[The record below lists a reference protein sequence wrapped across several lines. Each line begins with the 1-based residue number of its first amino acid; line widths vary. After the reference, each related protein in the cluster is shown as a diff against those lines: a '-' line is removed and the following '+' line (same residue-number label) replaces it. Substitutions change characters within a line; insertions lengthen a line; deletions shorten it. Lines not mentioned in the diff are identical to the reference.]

1 MRVFVLVDLDTQAE
15 RLPLEVRA
23 WPPERFLS
31 WLQFYGE
38 LVEFDAPRLGY
49 SAGHASVRLPRA
61 QWARTRSFTLT
72 EQGRF
77 CVSFPH
83 YRVVWPG
90 TAD

>member
-15 RLPLEVRA
+15 RLPTEVRT

-31 WLQFYGE
+31 WLQLSGE

-49 SAGHASVRLPRA
+49 SASTRLFGFHAPSGLV
-61 QWARTRSFTLT
+61 TSFTLT

-77 CVSFPH
+77 
-83 YRVVWPG
+83 
-90 TAD
+90 

>member
-15 RLPLEVRA
+15 RLPPEVRT

-31 WLQFYGE
+31 WLQLSGE

-49 SAGHASVRLPRA
+49 SAGTRLFGFRA
-61 QWARTRSFTLT
+61 PSGLVTSFTLT

-90 TAD
+90 TAE